1 MSFYRCMTFTAVALS
16 LTLVASPAP
25 LVAQAATQPAA
36 APAPN
41 GPLQQAARLDSEGR
55 TADARAIAQQVMDT
69 ATSLAA
75 RAAANRFIAMSYAFD
90 GDCGK
95 TVEYEEKVIA
105 YWKTRE
111 QAEPQNAFYQQGE
124 MANEAARVCIDL
136 GQLDV
141 AERSYRRGTELGLR
155 EPEPKTHPRSLWDFR
170 LTHALA
176 RLAARR
182 GDAAEAKRQVA
193 EARRILDADPK
204 MAAAQERFYP
214 YLTGYVA
221 LYTNDLGT
229 AEADLTK
236 ALAIQGNQSDPF
248 MHVLLAMTYEKM
260 GQPDKAKALHE
271 KAYALA
277 TAHNPPSAFARP
289 YARKKIGAT

>member
-1 MSFYRCMTFTAVALS
+1 MHDRLARLLMHASLLSAALAVSSARVS
-16 LTLVASPAP
+16 
-25 LVAQAATQPAA
+25 AQAPAA
-36 APAPN
+36 ARPS
-41 GPLQQAARLDSEGR
+41 GPLQEAARLDSEGR
-55 TADARAIAQQVMDT
+55 TVDARAIIQRVIDT
-69 ATSLAA
+69 ASEPAA
-75 RAAANRFIAMSYAFD
+75 RAAANRVMAMSYAFD

-95 TVEYEEKVIA
+95 TVEYEEKVID

-124 MANEAARVCIDL
+124 MANEAARVCIDV

-141 AERSYRRGTELGLR
+141 AERNYRRGTELGLR
-155 EPEPKTHPRSLWDFR
+155 EPEPKTHPKSLWDYR
-170 LTHALA
+170 LAHALA

-182 GDAAEAKRQVA
+182 SEAGEAKRQVA

-221 LYTNDLGT
+221 LYTNDLPA
-229 AEADLTK
+229 AEADLTR
-236 ALAIQGNQSDPF
+236 ALATQGNQNDPF

-260 GQPDKAKALHE
+260 GQPDKAKALYE
-271 KAYALA
+271 KAYTLA

-289 YARKKIGAT
+289 YARRKIGS

>member
-1 MSFYRCMTFTAVALS
+1 MLSRFAPLFTGLSIVSAALA
-16 LTLVASPAP
+16 ASPLLAA
-25 LVAQAATQPAA
+25 AQAPAA
-36 APAPN
+36 ASAN

-55 TADARAIAQQVMDT
+55 TADARAIAQQVIDT
-69 ATSLAA
+69 ASSPAA

-90 GDCGK
+90 GDCAK
-95 TVEYEEKVIA
+95 TVEHEEKVID

-141 AERSYRRGTELGLR
+141 AERHYRRGTELGLK
-155 EPEPKTHPRSLWDFR
+155 EPEPKTHPKSLWDYR
-170 LTHALA
+170 LAHALA

-229 AEADLTK
+229 AESDLTK
-236 ALAIQGNQSDPF
+236 ALAIQGNQNDPF
-248 MHVLLAMTYEKM
+248 MHVLLATTYEKM
-260 GQPDKAKALHE
+260 GQPDKAKALYE
-271 KAYALA
+271 KAYTLA

-289 YARKKIGAT
+289 YARKKIGS